1 MKTKAHFFPD
11 LNMASILDPADPLD
25 KNYSAT
31 KCLATMGPASKDVDR
46 LVQMLD
52 SGMSAVR

>member
-11 LNMASILDPADPLD
+11 LNMATVLDPADPLD

-31 KCLATMGPASKDVDR
+31 KVLATIGPASKDVDT

-52 SGMSAVR
+52 SGMSAAR